1 MLAIIFKQSFM
12 KKNIN
17 KKISDQ
23 KFDKKNF
30 LKKALNVLDFC
41 LIKNVENALVD
52 LYCLVVKNFKE
63 YEANILLNN
72 FFKDEQSLLNKL
84 KLSCYTDRT
93 TSFKLLLTLINKGI
107 EIDKEKGEYRNALI
121 DLSYQSYKLEF
132 KDLMTYIFTPTSRL
146 VFINN
151 KTARINNLSHKKSYW
166 NIIPN
171 RGHKIYSC
179 DLSFM
184 NFVNLSKID
193 SIKYIFSVN
202 KKLYVD
208 SKASINLFDNCFL
221 KEEKE
226 IPYSDVYNV
235 YFLNTISSDFN
246 ELKPF
251 LRKIKDESDF
261 EDYYNTEYQW
271 LKVNNYKTKQY
282 SFEDDIIE
290 EGLRKANERFYLL
303 KDKQYTGRFKVF
315 LPTKKLF
322 AFAVNYQP
330 KKPS

>member
-1 MLAIIFKQSFM
+1 M

-17 KKISDQ
+17 KKIDDQ
-23 KFDKKNF
+23 KFDKKNS
-30 LKKALNVLDFC
+30 LKKALNILDFYT
-41 LIKNVENALVD
+41 IKNVENALVD
-52 LYCLVVKNFKE
+52 LYCLVVKSFKE
-63 YEANILLNN
+63 DEANILLNN
-72 FFKDEQSLLNKL
+72 FFKDEQALLNSL
-84 KLSCYTDRT
+84 KMSCYTDKT
-93 TSFKLLLTLINKGI
+93 ISFKRLLTLMNKGI
-107 EIDKEKGEYRNALI
+107 EIDKEKDEYRNALI
-121 DLSYQSYKLEF
+121 DLSYQSYKLDF
-132 KDLMTYIFTPTSRL
+132 KDLMTYMFTPTSRL

-151 KTARINNLSHKKSYW
+151 KTARINNLSYKKNYW
-166 NIIPN
+166 NVIPN

-179 DLSFM
+179 ALSFM
-184 NFVNLSKID
+184 SFVNLSKID
-193 SIKYIFSVN
+193 SIKYIFSIN

-208 SKASINLFDNCFL
+208 SKASIDLFDNYFL

-226 IPYSDVYNV
+226 IPYSDVYDV

-251 LRKIKDESDF
+251 LRKVKDESDF

-282 SFEDDIIE
+282 SFEDDIME
-290 EGLRKANERFYLL
+290 EGLRKANERFYLM
-303 KDKQYTGRFKVF
+303 KEKQYTGRFKVL